1 MKLPTAIKGICLI
14 CLMGFIKPV
23 SAQQNLFNVPSSDI
37 TIQSKPFFQQQINLS
52 SGFAQLN
59 TTFCWGLGGEA
70 EIGVNVL
77 GLNFISTSGNLSV
90 QSNSDLSSPPANPF
104 YTLNFQKAFTINKT
118 FKVAFGTQA
127 GYSVGWHFGGLA
139 YSNMVSVFPKI
150 RTKLITGLYVGSDAF
165 LGQEERNSLFSSG
178 VEQIGFQIGV
188 EKEVIKEKLS
198 LLAEAISGRH
208 VLGTITL
215 GAAYF
220 VSHHWAISGGYEISN
235 AGNGS
240 SNSLVVEFTYIPSA
254 GVSKHIFRKGHH
266 EVEE

>member
-1 MKLPTAIKGICLI
+1 MNPAAVIKGVCLI
-14 CLMGFIKPV
+14 CLTGFIQPV
-23 SAQQNLFNVPSSDI
+23 GAQQNLFNVPSSDI
-37 TIQSKPFFQQQINLS
+37 TIKSKPFFQQQINLS

-77 GLNFISTSGNLSV
+77 GVVFISTNGK
-90 QSNSDLSSPPANPF
+90 LSSQTNPDKNNPPVYPF
-104 YTLNFQKAFTINKT
+104 YTINFQKAFTINKT

-139 YSNMVSVFPKI
+139 YSNLVTVFPKI
-150 RTKLITGLYVGSDAF
+150 RTKLITGLYMGSDSF
-165 LGQEERNSLFSSG
+165 LGPGERNSLLSSG
-178 VEQIGFQIGV
+178 AEQIGFQFGL
-188 EKEVIKEKLS
+188 EKEVIKEKLL
-198 LLAEAISGRH
+198 LLAEGISGRH
-208 VLGTITL
+208 VLGTLTL

-235 AGNGS
+235 VGNGS

-266 EVEE
+266 EMED